1 MIPKNTFSSILEHS
15 INLLGSKVAVTCKL
29 EIENWRE
36 RLWVSFSNSVF
47 VNYKINE
54 VLNYDGI

>member
-15 INLLGSKVAVTCKL
+15 INLLGSKVAV
-29 EIENWRE
+29 ENWRE
-36 RLWVSFSNSVF
+36 RLCVNFRNSVF